1 MNFIVC
7 YYQIIQKI
15 SRLKTVFI
23 HNKLQTRRKKI
34 LIRLIILLKRRFSKF
49 LRRLI
54 SGVLFIIFSALKIF
68 VLPLLNIKPIFRK
81 NFLSLQTEQL

>member
-1 MNFIVC
+1 MNFIV
-7 YYQIIQKI
+7 YYNQIIQKI
-15 SRLKTVFI
+15 SRLKTVLI

-54 SGVLFIIFSALKIF
+54 SGVLFIVFSVLKIF
-68 VLPLLNIKPIFRK
+68 VLPLLNIKTIFRK
-81 NFLSLQTEQL
+81 IFLSLQTERL